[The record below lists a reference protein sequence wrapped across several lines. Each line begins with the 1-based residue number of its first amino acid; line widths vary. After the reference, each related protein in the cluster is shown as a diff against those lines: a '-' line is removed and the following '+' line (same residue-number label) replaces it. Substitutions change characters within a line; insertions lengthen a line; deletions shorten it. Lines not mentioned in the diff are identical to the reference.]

1 MASKIR
7 KVLVANRG
15 EIALRVMRALR
26 EMEVPSV
33 AVYSDADREASHVFF
48 ADEAVNIGPAPSA
61 ESYLN
66 IERIIEAARKSGAD
80 AVHPGYGFLSENPA
94 FARALRDEGL
104 TFVGPS
110 PEAMETMGNKL
121 SARARMIETGVR
133 VIPGGDGPVSETGE
147 AARLAKEIGYPV
159 MLKAASGGGGKGMRV
174 VRSEEELET
183 ALRDTR
189 EEAEKAFADPSVFL
203 EKYIDSP
210 RHVEIQVL
218 ADRHGNCV
226 HLGERECSI
235 QRRHQKVV
243 EESPSPIVD
252 ASMRTDMAEMA
263 IRVAQACEY
272 EGAGTVEFIVDS
284 NREFY
289 FLEMNTR
296 LQVEHP
302 VTELTW
308 NVDLVKLQFL
318 IACGETLP
326 FAQADLSSRGW
337 AMEFRIYAED
347 PSRDFLPSTGKILRL
362 REPVGP
368 GIRHDSGI
376 YEKYEIPVYYD
387 PLLSKLVIY
396 GESREEVIQR
406 ARRAFSEFSIG
417 GVKTNIPFHQW
428 LLEQK
433 DYAEANFDT
442 HFIDRH
448 FDSSKL
454 DCDPE
459 LPFVAMLA
467 ATLAYDRHSRRLNLG
482 SPAEFSS
489 GSRWK
494 QAARRQAVMR
504 RRQG

>member
-174 VRSEEELET
+174 VRSEEELEA

-189 EEAEKAFADPSVFL
+189 DEADSAFADPSVFL

-252 ASMRTDMAEMA
+252 ASMRTD
-263 IRVAQACEY
+263 
-272 EGAGTVEFIVDS
+272 
-284 NREFY
+284 
-289 FLEMNTR
+289 
-296 LQVEHP
+296 
-302 VTELTW
+302 
-308 NVDLVKLQFL
+308 
-318 IACGETLP
+318 
-326 FAQADLSSRGW
+326 
-337 AMEFRIYAED
+337 
-347 PSRDFLPSTGKILRL
+347 
-362 REPVGP
+362 
-368 GIRHDSGI
+368 
-376 YEKYEIPVYYD
+376 
-387 PLLSKLVIY
+387 
-396 GESREEVIQR
+396 
-406 ARRAFSEFSIG
+406 
-417 GVKTNIPFHQW
+417 
-428 LLEQK
+428 
-433 DYAEANFDT
+433 
-442 HFIDRH
+442 
-448 FDSSKL
+448 
-454 DCDPE
+454 
-459 LPFVAMLA
+459 
-467 ATLAYDRHSRRLNLG
+467 
-482 SPAEFSS
+482 
-489 GSRWK
+489 
-494 QAARRQAVMR
+494 
-504 RRQG
+504 